1 MKRLKGGPELKMP
14 ELKMPPFLVD
24 LYLDLR
30 DRRLLPLVAFVVVA
44 IIAVP
49 FLLKSGSEPVSS
61 ATAGL
66 GAPPSP
72 ESHPASLTVVESQPG
87 LRDYRKR
94 LRDDSPTDPFVQ
106 RFTGPELKGTKLGGG
121 EEGGSTTSSTSE
133 STTTTVTKS
142 GGDSNGGSTT
152 TTQTTHTTSE
162 SGTGAPNSES
172 GNSGGGSG
180 EEPELTLFAFA
191 VDVKMV
197 RTHVVNG
204 KKQTDEPVIRK
215 HVVPPA
221 ALPSEKT
228 QAVTYLG
235 LSPKTRQPFFLV
247 SDEVSSIFGE
257 GSCLSGASTCQL
269 IELEPSFPE
278 TFVLGEGATR
288 YKITVLKTYPVV
300 TGHS

>member
-24 LYLDLR
+24 LYLDMR
-30 DRRLLPLVAFVVVA
+30 DRRLLPLVAFVIVA

-66 GAPPSP
+66 GAPSP
-72 ESHPASLTVVESQPG
+72 ESHPASLTVVEAQPG

-121 EEGGSTTSSTSE
+121 EEGGGSTTSTTSE
-133 STTTTVTKS
+133 STTTVTKS
-142 GGDSNGGSTT
+142 GGGSKGSSTT
-152 TTQTTHTTSE
+152 TTTTTHTTGE
-162 SGTGAPNSES
+162 SGTGVPSSE
-172 GNSGGGSG
+172 GNGSG

-191 VDVKMV
+191 VDVKTV

-228 QAVTYLG
+228 QAVTYMG
-235 LSPKTRQPFFLV
+235 LSPKTRKPFFLV

-257 GSCLSGASTCQL
+257 GTCLSGAASCQL
-269 IELEPSFPE
+269 IELEPAFPE
-278 TFVLGEGATR
+278 TFVLGDGATR
-288 YKITVLKTYPVV
+288 YKITVLKSYPVV

>member
-14 ELKMPPFLVD
+14 DLKMPDFLND
-24 LYLDLR
+24 LYLDMR

-72 ESHPASLTVVESQPG
+72 ESHPASLTVVEAQPG

-106 RFTGPELKGTKLGGG
+106 RFTGAELKGTKLGGG
-121 EEGGSTTSSTSE
+121 EEGGATTSTTSE
-133 STTTTVTKS
+133 STTTVTKS

-172 GNSGGGSG
+172 GGSG

-235 LSPKTRQPFFLV
+235 LSPKTQQPFFLV

-257 GSCLSGASTCQL
+257 GTCLSGASTCQL
-269 IELEPSFPE
+269 IELDPSFPE
-278 TFVLGEGATR
+278 TFVLGDGATR
-288 YKITVLKTYPVV
+288 YKITVLKVYPVV

>member
-14 ELKMPPFLVD
+14 ELKMPPFLTD
-24 LYLDLR
+24 LYLDMR
-30 DRRLLPLVAFVVVA
+30 DRRLLPLVALVIVA
-44 IIAVP
+44 IVAVP
-49 FLLKSGSEPVSS
+49 FLLKSGSEPVTS

-72 ESHPASLTVVESQPG
+72 ESHPASLTVVEAQPG

-94 LRDDSPTDPFVQ
+94 LRDDRPTDPFVQ
-106 RFTGPELKGTKLGGG
+106 RFSGPELKGTKLGGG
-121 EEGGSTTSSTSE
+121 EEGGSTTSTASE
-133 STTTTVTKS
+133 STTTVTKS
-142 GGDSNGGSTT
+142 GEGSKGSSTT
-152 TTQTTHTTSE
+152 TTTTTHTTSE
-162 SGTGAPNSES
+162 PGTGTPNS
-172 GNSGGGSG
+172 GGDNNSGGGG
-180 EEPELTLFAFA
+180 EEAELTLFTFA
-191 VDVKMV
+191 VDVKIV
-197 RTHVVNG
+197 RTHMVNG
-204 KKQTDEPVIRK
+204 KKQTDDPVIRK
-215 HVVPPA
+215 RVIPPA

-235 LSPKTRQPFFLV
+235 LSPKTRKPFFLV
-247 SDEVSSIFGE
+247 SDEVSSVFGE

-269 IELEPSFPE
+269 IELEPGFPE

>member
-14 ELKMPPFLVD
+14 ELKMPPFLND
-24 LYLDLR
+24 LYLDMR
-30 DRRLLPLVAFVVVA
+30 DRRLLPLVAFVIVA

-49 FLLKSGSEPVSS
+49 FLLKSGSEPVTS
-61 ATAGL
+61 ATPGL

-72 ESHPASLTVVESQPG
+72 ESHPASLTVVEAQPG

-106 RFTGPELKGTKLGGG
+106 RFTAPELKGTKLGGG
-121 EEGGSTTSSTSE
+121 EEGGSSTTTKSE
-133 STTTTVTKS
+133 STTTVTKS
-142 GGDSNGGSTT
+142 GEGSKGSSTT
-152 TTQTTHTTSE
+152 TTTTTHTTDE
-162 SGTGAPNSES
+162 PGTSAPNSES
-172 GNSGGGSG
+172 GSGNGSG
-180 EEPELTLFAFA
+180 EEPELTLFTFA
-191 VDVKMV
+191 VDVKIV

-215 HVVPPA
+215 RVVPPA

-235 LSPKTRQPFFLV
+235 LSPKTRKPFFLV

-257 GSCLSGASTCQL
+257 GTCLSGASTCQL

-288 YKITVLKTYPVV
+288 YKITVLKSYPVV

>member
-14 ELKMPPFLVD
+14 DLKMPDFLND
-24 LYLDLR
+24 LYLDMR

-72 ESHPASLTVVESQPG
+72 ESHPASLTVVEAQPG

-106 RFTGPELKGTKLGGG
+106 RFTGAELKGTKLGGG
-121 EEGGSTTSSTSE
+121 EEGGATTSTTSE
-133 STTTTVTKS
+133 STTTVTKS

-172 GNSGGGSG
+172 GNSDGSG

-235 LSPKTRQPFFLV
+235 LSPKTQQPFFLV

-257 GSCLSGASTCQL
+257 GTCLSGASTCQL
-269 IELEPSFPE
+269 IELDPSFPE
-278 TFVLGEGATR
+278 TFVLGDGATR
-288 YKITVLKTYPVV
+288 YKITVLKVYPVV